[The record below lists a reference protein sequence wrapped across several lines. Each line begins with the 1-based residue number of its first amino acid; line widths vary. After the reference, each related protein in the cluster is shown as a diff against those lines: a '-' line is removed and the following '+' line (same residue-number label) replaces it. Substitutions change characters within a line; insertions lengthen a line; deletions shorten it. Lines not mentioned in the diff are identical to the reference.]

1 MAEVFSETGLGRR
14 RKFAALYSLFAIDE
28 LTRLMV
34 NIKRK

>member
-28 LTRLMV
+28 LMV